1 MSEIKKIEEEYD
13 IKILE
18 LLELEEKEYENLK
31 KMRLKV
37 EKKEILERIY
47 VKDIHS
53 QIKELKEIETKLEE
67 LETKILRKRYKNE
80 IKDLKM
86 LIQQEI
92 ELGTKSKKTEDKIK
106 ECRIRI
112 DIIISGAEDL
122 RLIKKIILIILIN
135 KLNELRKIRT
145 NINELEKEK
154 DLDCINM
161 MQILNE
167 YE

>member
-112 DIIISGAEDL
+112 DIIISEAEDL